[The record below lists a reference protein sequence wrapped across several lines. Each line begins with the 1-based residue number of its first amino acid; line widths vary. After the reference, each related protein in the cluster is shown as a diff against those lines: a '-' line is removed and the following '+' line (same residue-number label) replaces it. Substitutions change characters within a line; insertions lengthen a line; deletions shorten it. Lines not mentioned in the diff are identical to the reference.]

1 MALALDPRIQRVW
14 RTPDC
19 LQFGVEQPVLVLDGV
34 SAADERML
42 AALACG
48 VTRQGL
54 QLLADR
60 AGAPP
65 GAAAALLK
73 RIAPVLARGDG
84 AVDGRADGS
93 GSRDERPPGRPPLV
107 VLDATGPTASQLAR
121 MLTDAG
127 AEVRGGLAWDDR
139 ALDRAE
145 AAVLVG
151 SYAIEPQRSARWLRR
166 DIPHLPIVFGDA
178 GVTVGPWVRPGVAPC
193 LRCVDLHRTAAD
205 PAWPVMATQLHTLP
219 PPGEDAIVSAIVGA
233 RAAALVLAGVAAA
246 RGRSVQPPPVGASWR
261 LLRARSEGGGAD
273 WVSAAW
279 EPHPECGCLGLPP

>member
-1 MALALDPRIQRVW
+1 MAIALDPRIQRVW

-48 VTRQGL
+48 VTREGL
-54 QLLADR
+54 QLLAER

-65 GAAAALLK
+65 GAATALLK
-73 RIAPVLARGDG
+73 RVAPVLARDEGLD
-84 AVDGRADGS
+84 
-93 GSRDERPPGRPPLV
+93 SRDERPPGRPPFV
-107 VLDATGPTASQLAR
+107 VLDAAGPTASHLAR

-127 AEVRGGLAWDDR
+127 AEVRGGLAWDDP

-151 SYAIEPQRSARWLRR
+151 SYAIQPQRPARWLRR
-166 DIPHLPIVFGDA
+166 DIPHLPVVFGDA
-178 GVTVGPWVRPGVAPC
+178 GVTVGPWVRPGAAPC
-193 LRCVDLHRTAAD
+193 LRCVDLHRTTAD

-219 PPGEDAIVSAIVGA
+219 PPGEDAIVSAIVAA
-233 RAAALVLAGVAAA
+233 RAAALVLAGVEAA
-246 RGRSVQPPPVGASWR
+246 RGRPALPPPAGVSWR
-261 LLRARSEGGGAD
+261 LLRDRTEWGGAD
-273 WVSAAW
+273 WVSATW

>member
-1 MALALDPRIQRVW
+1 MAIALDPRIQRVW

-19 LQFGVEQPVLVLDGV
+19 LQFGVEQSVLVLDGV

-48 VTRQGL
+48 VTREGL
-54 QLLADR
+54 QLLAER

-65 GAAAALLK
+65 GAATALLK
-73 RIAPVLARGDG
+73 RVAPVLARDDG
-84 AVDGRADGS
+84 LQ
-93 GSRDERPPGRPPLV
+93 SRDERLPGRPPLV
-107 VLDATGPTASQLAR
+107 VLDAAGPTASQLAR

-127 AEVRGGLAWDDR
+127 AEVRGGLAWDDP

-151 SYAIEPQRSARWLRR
+151 SYAIQPQRSARWLRR
-166 DIPHLPIVFGDA
+166 DIAHLPVVFGDA
-178 GVTVGPWVRPGVAPC
+178 GVTVGPWVRPGAAPC

-219 PPGEDAIVSAIVGA
+219 PPGEDAITSAIVAA
-233 RAAALVLAGVAAA
+233 RAAALALAGIAAA
-246 RGRSVQPPPVGASWR
+246 RGRPVTPPPVGVSWR
-261 LLRARSEGGGAD
+261 LLRDRADWSGAD
-273 WVSAAW
+273 WVSVAW